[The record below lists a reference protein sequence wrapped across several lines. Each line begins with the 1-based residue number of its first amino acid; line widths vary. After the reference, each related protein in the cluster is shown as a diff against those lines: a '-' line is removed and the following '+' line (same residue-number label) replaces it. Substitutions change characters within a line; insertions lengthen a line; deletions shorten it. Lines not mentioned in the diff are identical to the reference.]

1 VTNSGQ
7 YSLVFQSAIPY
18 GAGHDHMTFID
29 NVSILADNLVEDGS
43 FETVSQALNST
54 DYTVSFGSLSTN
66 AVSDWAFGISGN
78 SAYDGI
84 ITAGGFGVQVIE
96 DGNNAAFV
104 QGTGC
109 IFQDVALLAGTYNLS
124 FYAMGRTSANGGNGA
139 DPVTVSVGSFLNEN
153 FTPNNAVE
161 DDANDWIQY
170 SYAFKLSA
178 AGNYALQFLGS
189 DPYVAGSDDHMTMI
203 DNVAIVPVFSVPPPQ
218 IISEPSAQEELYV
231 GQSAQ
236 FTVQTVGISPISYQW
251 LVETNGNYVNLINGG
266 RITGAT
272 SATLIISNLSA
283 SDTSNYKVFIT
294 NVGGT
299 TNSTA
304 TALTILSPP
313 SPGSPCGTVTIIN
326 PSFED
331 NQMTNDTYT
340 TGYGTLDPQT
350 GIPGWEFSSSGGD
363 SFSGIVTE
371 AGSIFGTPKY
381 IPQCWQAAFI
391 QGTAQF
397 SQSATFQSA
406 GTYVIR
412 FQAEGWSI
420 GKGEAEPIVVSVD
433 NKTTGTFTPLTTQWS
448 LYATDPINLTAEVH
462 VISFTGTVPFTES
475 SGTSFIDA
483 VEVVTSAEAA
493 KVNPPI
499 SPVYDIVFVGDSI
512 TYGATLADPA
522 TQASAVQCMQSL
534 GTRFN
539 MAVRMSNQGHSGST
553 TVDWLPSSPFNT
565 GYFQGAMAAAASL
578 ETNQRGQL
586 IFSIMLGANDSA
598 QSGTDGSPVS
608 STNYQQNLQVIID
621 QFLTNYP
628 NAFIFVHYPTW
639 YSTNTHNG
647 ALYGPAGAALL
658 KSYLPRID
666 LLLATNLVLHPGR
679 VFAGDKLAYGY
690 FETNYLTLLTPESG
704 VDGTFYLHPNAS
716 GAVVLGAFWA
726 NAIVAPLNV
735 VSNDAYVAWLQ
746 SSDLTPGLPG
756 SGFSD
761 TPTNSLISNGVSY
774 GNPNGLRAS
783 FVNNSLDVSADVRD
797 DNNLMVVL
805 EVSNDLLNWNPL
817 SWTNIPNQN
826 GVATG
831 FIRDEFQIPTSLMSQ
846 EQFYRL
852 MLNYY

>member
-1 VTNSGQ
+1 MVLTVLGIWTPQTANSQNLIFNGSFEQPGSAIDEYTLSFGTLPTNYITGWTVGVSGVPSLPSQSPTGNDYDGICGGNGLNDAGIYEDGTNCIFLQGGMAATTVTLSPGIYTLSFWAMGRVDGGNGVNPVWVTVGNGGGIVFSNTMTPQNAAQSQLSDWTQGLFNFSVTNSGQ

-391 QGTAQF
+391 QGTGQF

-578 ETNQRGQL
+578 EANQRGQL

-608 STNYQQNLQVIID
+608 STNYQQNLQVIFD

-647 ALYGPAGAALL
+647 ALYAAQ
-658 KSYLPRID
+658 
-666 LLLATNLVLHPGR
+666 
-679 VFAGDKLAYGY
+679 
-690 FETNYLTLLTPESG
+690 PEP
-704 VDGTFYLHPNAS
+704 HC
-716 GAVVLGAFWA
+716 
-726 NAIVAPLNV
+726 
-735 VSNDAYVAWLQ
+735 
-746 SSDLTPGLPG
+746 
-756 SGFSD
+756 
-761 TPTNSLISNGVSY
+761 
-774 GNPNGLRAS
+774 
-783 FVNNSLDVSADVRD
+783 
-797 DNNLMVVL
+797 
-805 EVSNDLLNWNPL
+805 
-817 SWTNIPNQN
+817 
-826 GVATG
+826 
-831 FIRDEFQIPTSLMSQ
+831 
-846 EQFYRL
+846 
-852 MLNYY
+852 